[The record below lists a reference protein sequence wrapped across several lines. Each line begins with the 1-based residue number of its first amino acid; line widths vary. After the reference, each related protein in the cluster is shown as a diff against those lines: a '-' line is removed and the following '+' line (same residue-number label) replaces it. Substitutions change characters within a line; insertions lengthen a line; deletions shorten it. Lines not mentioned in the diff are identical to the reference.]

1 MAKKERLD
9 TLLVTRGHYGSREQ
23 AQRAILAGL
32 VKVGGQPATKAGM
45 GVDPTLPI
53 EVTAPA
59 SAYVSRG
66 GHKLERALE
75 AFGIAVSERVALDVG
90 ASTGGFTDV
99 LLRNGARFVYAVDVG
114 YGQLAWALRQDA
126 RVKVMERTNIRH
138 LEALEGETP
147 DLAVIDVSFIGLAK
161 VLPAVGRLLA
171 PEGEVVA
178 LIKPQFEAGR
188 EHVGKGGVVRE
199 AKTHERVLSEVDA
212 AARELGYH
220 LWGLTHSP
228 IKGPEGNIEFLA
240 HWKKVPPAQPAPGY
254 AEVVAAAHRELS
266 A

>member
-9 TLLVTRGHYGSREQ
+9 TLLVSLGHYASREQ

-32 VKVGGQPATKAGM
+32 VKVGGVPVTKAGT

-59 SAYVSRG
+59 SSYVSRG
-66 GHKLERALE
+66 GHKLERAVE
-75 AFGIAVSERVALDVG
+75 AFGVPLEGRVALDVG

-114 YGQLAWALRQDA
+114 YGQLAWSLRQDA

-138 LEALEGETP
+138 LEALAGETP

-161 VLPAVGRLLA
+161 VLPAVERLLA
-171 PEGEVVA
+171 PEGDVVA

-188 EHVGKGGVVRE
+188 ENVGKGGVVRDP
-199 AKTHERVLSEVDA
+199 KIHERVLSEVDA

-240 HWKKVPPAQPAPGY
+240 YWRKAPPEQPAPDY
-254 AEVVAAAHRELS
+254 AEVVRTAHRELS

>member
-9 TLLVTRGHYGSREQ
+9 TLLVSLGHFGSREQ

-32 VKVGGQPATKAGM
+32 VRVGGSPATKAGM

-53 EVTAPA
+53 EVVAPA
-59 SAYVSRG
+59 SSYVSRG
-66 GHKLERALE
+66 GHKLERALA
-75 AFGIAVSERVALDVG
+75 AFEVPVTGRVALDVG

-114 YGQLAWALRQDA
+114 YGQLAWSLRQDP

-138 LEALEGETP
+138 LEGLEGETP

-161 VLPAVGRLLA
+161 VLPSVERLLS
-171 PEGEVVA
+171 EGGDVVA
-178 LIKPQFEAGR
+178 LVKPQFEAGR
-188 EHVGKGGVVRE
+188 EHVGKGGVVRD
-199 AKTHERVLSEVDA
+199 ARTHERVLAEVDA
-212 AARELGYH
+212 AARGLGYH

-240 HWKKVPPAQPAPGY
+240 YWRKEPPVTEAPGY
-254 AEVVAAAHRELS
+254 AEVVATAHREL
-266 A
+266 AA

>member
-9 TLLVTRGHYGSREQ
+9 TLLVSLGHYGSREQ

-32 VKVGGQPATKAGM
+32 VKVGGLPATKAGM
-45 GVDPTLPI
+45 GVDPTLGI
-53 EVTAPA
+53 EVTPPA

-66 GHKLERALE
+66 GHKLERALS
-75 AFGIAVSERVALDVG
+75 AFGVPVADRVALDVG

-99 LLRNGARFVYAVDVG
+99 LLKNGARFVYAVDVG
-114 YGQLAWALRQDA
+114 YGQLAWALRQDP
-126 RVKVMERTNIRH
+126 RVKVMERTNVRH
-138 LEALEGETP
+138 LEALDGEAP

-161 VLPAVGRLLA
+161 VLPAIARLLA
-171 PEGEVVA
+171 PPGDVVA
-178 LIKPQFEAGR
+178 LVKPQFEAGR
-188 EHVGKGGVVRE
+188 AHVGKGGVVRD
-199 AKTHERVLSEVDA
+199 ASTHERVLLEVDS
-212 AARELGYH
+212 AARHLGYH

-240 HWKKVPPAQPAPGY
+240 YWRKEPPQHPVPGY
-254 AEVVAAAHRELS
+254 AEAVAAAHRELS

>member
-9 TLLVTRGHYGSREQ
+9 TLLVSLGHFGSREQ

-53 EVTAPA
+53 DIQAPA
-59 SAYVSRG
+59 SSYVSRG

-75 AFGIAVSERVALDVG
+75 AFGIPVEGRVALDVG

-114 YGQLAWALRQDA
+114 YGQLAWALRQDP
-126 RVKVMERTNIRH
+126 RVRVMERTNVRH
-138 LEALEGETP
+138 LESLEGETP

-161 VLPAVGRLLA
+161 VLPAVARLLA
-171 PEGEVVA
+171 PTGDVVA
-178 LIKPQFEAGR
+178 LVKPQFEAGR
-188 EHVGKGGVVRE
+188 EHVGKGGVVRD
-199 AKTHERVLSEVDA
+199 AKTHERVLKEVDA
-212 AARELGYH
+212 AASELGYH

-240 HWKKVPPAQPAPGY
+240 YWRRVPPEAAPPGY
-254 AEVVAAAHRELS
+254 AEAVERAHRELS